1 MTLAVPAVGRAY
13 GRARSLHRRYIG
25 TQQQHWKLLIGLQ
38 AAYCVLLFV
47 TLIWSGNWPTADQV
61 AIGLFG
67 FAILTARPLSFLRD
81 WFPFIF
87 LVLSYEA
94 LRGMSDGLVANAH
107 IGFPITA
114 DKTIFDG
121 TVPTIWLQDHLW
133 DPNHL
138 HWYDYVAAFMHP
150 LHFIAPIA
158 IALAFWMRSKK
169 LYWKFVASYLLLT
182 YAGLITY
189 LLYPMAPPWY
199 AADIGRLP
207 HVETILG
214 QVLWTHSASH
224 PIGFIYNHFDPNP
237 VAAMPSL
244 HAAFPVLVF
253 CVFWRLSPRWG
264 WLTFVYPLL
273 MDFSIVYMGE
283 HYVIDALVGSL
294 YGAAAFAAVWVLP
307 DVIARRR
314 AANRQGPHEDAPP
327 RRPPVLAGSSG
338 GR

>member
-13 GRARSLHRRYIG
+13 GRARSIHRRYIG

-38 AAYCVLLFV
+38 AAYCILLFAI
-47 TLIWSGNWPTADQV
+47 LIWSGNWPTADQV

-114 DKTIFDG
+114 DKAMFGGNI
-121 TVPTIWLQDHLW
+121 PTIWLQDHLW

-158 IALAFWMRSKK
+158 IALAFWMHSKK

-199 AADIGRLP
+199 AADLGRIP

-214 QVLWTHSASH
+214 EVLWQHSASY

-253 CVFWRLSPRWG
+253 CVLWRLSPRWG
-264 WLTFVYPLL
+264 WLSIAYPLL

-294 YGAAAFAAVWVLP
+294 YGALAFAAVWVLP
-307 DVIARRR
+307 DIIARRR
-314 AANRQGPHEDAPP
+314 APDPEGPHEDAS
-327 RRPPVLAGSSG
+327 RRHPPVLAGTGG